1 MVQNVSRTA
10 LFHCGL
16 SKTGTTSMQRH
27 IYPEISRINDLIY
40 LGKTYTQPVKF
51 PENTKTQ
58 VNWSLQKFVFMNG
71 PFPHNP
77 MRFTETLTDLII
89 HSERLKSKRQHYL
102 NHASAQRQH
111 YLNHAS
117 APGMTENK
125 TGPQLLLGKWIYS
138 DEGVT
143 SWKSKFNSI
152 ETVYNIFLALNNI
165 LQMECLVSIREISSM
180 VISLYKHHAMEDL
193 VMKKTAL
200 KFQDYC
206 KEIELPKPD
215 GSINFYR
222 FLIGAPEY
230 QIFYEKIP
238 MTYFDSFAILKS
250 QNNLDQFC
258 ANFNLKSPRL
268 CYPLPKENVNEDNRY
283 QEFFDEQRD
292 DFKFFIEK
300 CPKLNE
306 IFEKKGIFYY
316 RR

>member
-1 MVQNVSRTA
+1 M
-10 LFHCGL
+10 
-16 SKTGTTSMQRH
+16 
-27 IYPEISRINDLIY
+27 
-40 LGKTYTQPVKF
+40 YTQPVKF
-51 PENTKTQ
+51 PEKSETEVT
-58 VNWSLQKFVFMNG
+58 WSLKKFSFMNG
-71 PFPHNP
+71 PFPHYP
-77 MRFTETLTDLII
+77 MRFSETLTDLIM
-89 HSERLKSKRQHYL
+89 HSERLKSIRH
-102 NHASAQRQH
+102 H

-117 APGMTENK
+117 APGMTQDK
-125 TGPQLLLGKWIYS
+125 TGTQLLLGKWIYS

-143 SWKSKFNSI
+143 SWNSKFNSL
-152 ETVYNIFLALNNI
+152 EQVYNIFLALNNI

-193 VMKKTAL
+193 VMKKTAS

-268 CYPLPKENVNEDNRY
+268 CYPLPKENVNEGNRY